1 MAAWCGAEAAHPNGD
16 AWPVRVKN
24 HLFRKMRAGAI
35 DLHYRDYEE
44 PPGNGGFLLNGGRL
58 YLDMG
63 HIEYAS
69 PECRQLRD
77 IVAYDLAG
85 DQLLQS
91 RARVVGAS
99 RIGLLHQEQHRSP
112 HRRHLRLPRELSD
125 EARGAVHP
133 RGPRHAPRL
142 PRHAADFHRR
152 GPGRAGESARLRFRG
167 AGRRKSRSISSSA
180 SGPITSS
187 TTSTSGCNSTARSS
201 TRAMSRWPITGNI
214 AGSICS
220 SATRT

>member
-1 MAAWCGAEAAHPNGD
+1 MRAALSDARSGWIGSQGSKPNTAAWSSGDAAHPNGD

-24 HLFRKMRAGAI
+24 HLFRRMRAGAI

-44 PPGNGGFLLNGGRL
+44 PPGNGGFLLNGGRI

-91 RARVVGAS
+91 ALESLGAADS
-99 RIGLLHQEQHRSP
+99 RFVHQEQRRSS
-112 HRRHLRLPRELSD
+112 HRRYLRLP
-125 EARGAVHP
+125 
-133 RGPRHAPRL
+133 
-142 PRHAADFHRR
+142 
-152 GPGRAGESARLRFRG
+152 
-167 AGRRKSRSISSSA
+167 
-180 SGPITSS
+180 
-187 TTSTSGCNSTARSS
+187 
-201 TRAMSRWPITGNI
+201 
-214 AGSICS
+214 
-220 SATRT
+220 